1 MLDSSV
7 ARATLLYQLILKE
20 TSSVGRV
27 NYCELCVASLENKMT
42 ELLQYVVFEAVAE
55 VAVGSSR

>member
-20 TSSVGRV
+20 TSSVSRV

-55 VAVGSSR
+55 VAEGSN